1 MEIPILQ
8 VGKILIVSIQTEI
21 DDREVLALQDK
32 LLKKLKVTASQG
44 IIIDLS
50 AVEIVDSFMC
60 RTLHDIG
67 KMAHLMGAK
76 VVNTGITAPVAI
88 AMTELGI
95 DSNTIMTKLSL
106 DKGISYL
113 ESLVENKC

>member
-8 VGKILIVSIQTEI
+8 VGKILLVSIQTEI
-21 DDREVLALQDK
+21 NDREVLVLQDR
-32 LLKKLKVTASQG
+32 LLKKLKMTEAQG

-60 RTLHDIG
+60 RTLHDIS
-67 KMAHLMGAK
+67 KMAYLMGAK
-76 VVNTGITAPVAI
+76 VVNTGIAAPVAI

-95 DSNTIMTKLSL
+95 DSNSIKTKLNL

-113 ESLVENKC
+113 ESLMETK